1 MIARQNDKALK
12 VVKRSL
18 ICGQQDIS
26 KETYTSASSSQ
37 QDSCHGTGLTKT
49 DCTCLSYLLGE
60 VSRVMEEAEHG
71 DALAHAVNKEA
82 GFIQVVRRRN
92 SLVLASGFFDY
103 RKCSHL
109 TYIFSD
115 WL

>member
-1 MIARQNDKALK
+1 M
-12 VVKRSL
+12 
-18 ICGQQDIS
+18 G
-26 KETYTSASSSQ
+26 
-37 QDSCHGTGLTKT
+37 
-49 DCTCLSYLLGE
+49 
-60 VSRVMEEAEHG
+60 EAEHG